1 MSKELK
7 IGIFIA
13 IALFIVAVAVF
24 IVGDISVLF
33 RKPGYSLFVSYES
46 ATGLEKRAV
55 LRMAGVKVGYVKDI
69 RLKGRMAEVE
79 LNVDYGISVPKGS
92 RATMAS
98 IGLLGEKHIEILPS
112 AAEEPCQPGDTLS
125 GVPPVSFDQMGTT
138 ILAIGEEFKGIA
150 QIISEMIGGEESKS
164 SFRDTLNNLSSLSKD
179 LKDTFGTYKGEIK
192 QGLES
197 SNQAIRKFDESVDG
211 VSQSL
216 DELIVMIKDAVSE
229 SKENVNVN
237 LEAIKKLIENIEKS
251 LELLNE
257 SLEKINKGEGTLGK
271 LIQQPELYERAKG
284 AMDDLE
290 NIIDP
295 ISEFKVSGGLR
306 AEYYIENEELKGYFT
321 LGLWPAKDKFFLAQ
335 IIYDPWR
342 EEEGLLYSAQGGL
355 RWGNF
360 SPRIG
365 IMESKV
371 GAGVDYYAIKDRV
384 VFSLEAYDFF
394 RDSQPHFRL
403 RTSFAPLKHLYLI
416 LGLDDFTLSSNR
428 EAFFGLEFG
437 F

>member
-1 MSKELK
+1 MSRELK

-13 IALFIVAVAVF
+13 IAMFIVAATIF
-24 IVGDISVLF
+24 FVGDVSIIF

-55 LRMAGVKVGYVKDI
+55 VRMAGVKVGYVRDI

-79 LNVDYGISVPKGS
+79 LIVDYGISVPKGS

-98 IGLLGEKHIEILPS
+98 VGLLGEKHIEILPS
-112 AAEEPCQPGDTLS
+112 AEEEACQPGETLS

-150 QIISEMIGGEESKS
+150 QIISEMIGGEESKT

-179 LKDTFGTYKGEIK
+179 IKDTFGTYKGEIK
-192 QGLES
+192 QGLDS
-197 SNQAIRKFDESVDG
+197 SNQAIRKFEESVDG

-229 SKENVNVN
+229 SKENINVN

-251 LELLNE
+251 LELLNQ

-271 LIQQPELYERAKG
+271 LIHQPELYERAEG

-306 AEYYIENEELKGYFT
+306 AEYYIESELLKGYFS
-321 LGLWPAKDKFFLAQ
+321 LGFWPAKNKFFLAQ
-335 IIYDPWR
+335 IIYDPWQDD
-342 EEEGLLYSAQGGL
+342 LLYSAQGGL

-365 IMESKV
+365 IMESEV

-384 VFSLEAYDFF
+384 VLSIEGYDFF
-394 RDSQPHFRL
+394 RDSQPHLRL
-403 RTSFAPLKHLYLI
+403 RTSFAPVRHLYLI
-416 LGLDDFTLSSNR
+416 LGLDDFTLASNR
-428 EAFFGLEFG
+428 EVFFGLEFG

>member
-1 MSKELK
+1 MSRELK

-13 IALFIVAVAVF
+13 IAMFIVAATIF
-24 IVGDISVLF
+24 FVGDVSIIF

-55 LRMAGVKVGYVKDI
+55 VRMAGVKVGYVRDI

-79 LNVDYGISVPKGS
+79 LIVDYGISVPKGS

-98 IGLLGEKHIEILPS
+98 VGLLGEKHIEILPS
-112 AAEEPCQPGDTLS
+112 AEEEACQPGETLS

-150 QIISEMIGGEESKS
+150 QIISEMIGGEESKT

-179 LKDTFGTYKGEIK
+179 IKDTFGTYKGEIK
-192 QGLES
+192 QGLDS
-197 SNQAIRKFDESVDG
+197 SNQAIRKFEESVDG

-229 SKENVNVN
+229 SKENINVN

-251 LELLNE
+251 LELLNQ

-271 LIQQPELYERAKG
+271 LIHQPELYERAEG

-306 AEYYIENEELKGYFT
+306 AEYYIESELLKGYFS
-321 LGLWPAKDKFFLAQ
+321 LGFWPAKNKFFLAQ
-335 IIYDPWR
+335 IIYDPWQDD
-342 EEEGLLYSAQGGL
+342 LLYSAQGGL

-365 IMESKV
+365 IMESEV
-371 GAGVDYYAIKDRV
+371 GAGVDYYAIKDRMV
-384 VFSLEAYDFF
+384 LSIEGYDFF
-394 RDSQPHFRL
+394 RDSQPHLRL
-403 RTSFAPLKHLYLI
+403 RTSFAPVRHLYLI
-416 LGLDDFTLSSNR
+416 LGLDDFTLASNR
-428 EAFFGLEFG
+428 EVFFGLEFG

>member
-7 IGIFIA
+7 IGIFIT
-13 IALFIVAVAVF
+13 IALFIVGAAVF
-24 IVGDISVLF
+24 IVGDISVIF

-55 LRMAGVKVGYVKDI
+55 VRMAGVKIGYVKDI

-79 LNVDYGISVPKGS
+79 LNVDYGIPVPKGS
-92 RATMAS
+92 RATLAS

-112 AAEEPCQPGDTLS
+112 AAEESCQPGETLS

-150 QIISEMIGGEESKS
+150 QIINEMIGGEESKS

-197 SNQAIRKFDESVDG
+197 SNQAIRKFEESVDG

-271 LIQQPELYERAKG
+271 LIQQPELYERAEG
-284 AMDDLE
+284 AMDDIE
-290 NIIDP
+290 NIINP

-306 AEYYIENEELKGYFT
+306 AEYYIESEELKGYFS
-321 LGLWPAKDKFFLAQ
+321 LSLWPAKDKFFLAQ
-335 IIYDPWR
+335 IIYDPW
-342 EEEGLLYSAQGGL
+342 LDDLFYSAQGGL
-355 RWGNF
+355 RWGDF

-384 VFSLEAYDFF
+384 VLSLEAYDFF

-403 RTSFAPLKHLYLI
+403 RTSFAPLKHLYLV
-416 LGLDDFTLSSNR
+416 LGLDDFALASNR
-428 EAFFGLEFG
+428 EIFFGLEFG

>member
-1 MSKELK
+1 MSRELK

-13 IALFIVAVAVF
+13 IAMFIVAATIF
-24 IVGDISVLF
+24 FVGDVSIIF

-55 LRMAGVKVGYVKDI
+55 VRMAGVKVGYVRDI

-79 LNVDYGISVPKGS
+79 LIVDYGISVPKGS

-98 IGLLGEKHIEILPS
+98 VGLLGEKHIEILPS
-112 AAEEPCQPGDTLS
+112 AEEEACQPGETLS

-150 QIISEMIGGEESKS
+150 QIISEMIGGEESKT

-179 LKDTFGTYKGEIK
+179 IKDTFGTYKGEIK
-192 QGLES
+192 QGLDS
-197 SNQAIRKFDESVDG
+197 SNQAIRKFEESVDG

-229 SKENVNVN
+229 SKENINVN

-251 LELLNE
+251 LELLNQ

-271 LIQQPELYERAKG
+271 LIHQPELYERAEG

-306 AEYYIENEELKGYFT
+306 AEYYIESELLKGYFS
-321 LGLWPAKDKFFLAQ
+321 LGFWPAKNKFFLAQ
-335 IIYDPWR
+335 IIYDPWQDD
-342 EEEGLLYSAQGGL
+342 LLYSAQGGL

-365 IMESKV
+365 IMESEV

-384 VFSLEAYDFF
+384 VLSIEGYDFF
-394 RDSQPHFRL
+394 RDSQPHLRL
-403 RTSFAPLKHLYLI
+403 RTSFAPIRHLYLI
-416 LGLDDFTLSSNR
+416 LGLDDFTLASNR
-428 EAFFGLEFG
+428 EVFFGLEFG